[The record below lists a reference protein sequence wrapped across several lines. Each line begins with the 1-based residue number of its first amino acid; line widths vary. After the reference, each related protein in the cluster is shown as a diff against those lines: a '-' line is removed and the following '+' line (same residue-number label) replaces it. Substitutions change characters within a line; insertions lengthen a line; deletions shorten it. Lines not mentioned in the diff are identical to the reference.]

1 MEYKL
6 LVLGGSGFIGSHV
19 AQRGINNGYETY
31 VVCRTL
37 PEKRKIIK
45 GVKYINWDISD
56 KNNMGILSKIN
67 FNFIVNLSG
76 CIDHSSF
83 FKSGKELIDVHFS
96 SLVNLVSFIR
106 KDNLLRFVQIGS
118 SDEYGNN
125 TAPQHEAQIEKP
137 FSPYSFAKSAST
149 NFIKYLFE
157 TENFPGTILRPFII
171 YGPGQ
176 KKDRLIPYVINK
188 SLNNETFEV
197 SSGEQIR
204 DFLHVDDAVDAI
216 FLSFKKDSVNG
227 KIINLGSGY
236 PRSVRSVIQFIVE
249 EISLGKPLYCD
260 FKKRKGENIELY
272 PNLELAK
279 KILNWESKIN
289 FELGLKNLINYYKTL
304 GEC

>member
-1 MEYKL
+1 MENKL
-6 LVLGGSGFIGSHV
+6 LVLGGAGFIGSHV

-31 VVCRTL
+31 VVGRKL

-45 GVKYINWDISD
+45 GIKYINCDISN
-56 KNNMGILSKIN
+56 KNNMGILSEIK
-67 FNFIVNLSG
+67 FNYIVNLSG

-137 FSPYSFAKSAST
+137 FSPYSFAKSTST

-157 TENFPGTILRPFII
+157 TENFPGIILRPFII

-176 KKDRLIPYVINK
+176 KKNRLIPYVINK
-188 SLNNETFEV
+188 SLNNETFDV
-197 SSGEQIR
+197 SSGNQIR
-204 DFLHVDDAVDAI
+204 DFLYIDDAVDAI
-216 FLSFKKDSVNG
+216 FLALKNDALNG
-227 KIINLGSGY
+227 RIINIGSGH
-236 PRSVRSVIQFIVE
+236 PRSVKSVIQLIVK
-249 EISLGKPLYCD
+249 EIGGGNPLYCES
-260 FKKRKGENIELY
+260 KIRKGENLELY
-272 PNLELAK
+272 PDLEIAK
-279 KILNWESKIN
+279 KILKWESKTT
-289 FELGLKNLINYYKTL
+289 FELGLKNLINYIKKK
-304 GEC
+304 GR